1 MAEPGTQVPRARIE
15 ALTDGVFGFALTLL
29 VTTLVFPYDFRPTS
43 NQDLIDA
50 LLDLDG
56 SVLAYIISFFVIGLR
71 WMGQAREK
79 ADPEIGTGIY
89 LWAVLVHLMFI
100 AVLPFSTMLIG
111 RWGDFPAAVWV
122 YSANMALSAVAAIGV
137 SATAERLTGK
147 RPAET
152 GRFGLLVLMATAVLS
167 IIISLWSTRWAM
179 AAYAGNLLTPFLQRW
194 AGRLL

>member
-1 MAEPGTQVPRARIE
+1 MQVPRARIE

-29 VTTLVFPYDFRPTS
+29 VTTLVFPYDFTPTS

-50 LLDLDG
+50 LTDLDG
-56 SVLAYIISFFVIGLR
+56 SAIAYVVSFFVIGLR

-79 ADPEIGTGIY
+79 QDPEMGSGVY
-89 LWAVLVHLMFI
+89 LWAVLIHLMFI
-100 AVLPFSTMLIG
+100 AILPFSTMLIG
-111 RWGDFPAAVWV
+111 RWGDYEAAVWV
-122 YSANMALSAVAAIGV
+122 YSANMALSAFAAIAV
-137 SATAERLTGK
+137 SVTAERLTGK

-167 IIISLWSTRWAM
+167 IVISVWSPRWAM
-179 AAYAGNLLTPFLQRW
+179 AAYAGNLLTQMLQRW